1 MILTSKFI
9 DRSDEINYL
18 RNRYRSGKAELI
30 VIYGRRRI
38 GKTYILQRFLQEV
51 GGIYLLAEESENVT
65 ADFSDMLA
73 EFFNDDFLLENPIRT
88 WNAFFSYLGERA
100 KNKRLVVVIDEVQY
114 IVKIHK
120 NFLSI
125 LQKYWDTQLAK
136 GKIMLILCG
145 SLVSFMEGIL
155 SYSSPI
161 YGRRTGSWEVKE
173 MHYYDCAK
181 FHNLPRE
188 EVIKIYSVFG
198 GVPQYWSDYNPKKS
212 FWENLSELVI
222 QKGAKYHD
230 EPRYLLKMELRD
242 IARYFSILH
251 TIASGYTTF
260 GKIADKSGIDTN
272 SLGKYLSV
280 LENLNY
286 ISVEYSIGS
295 RRKGIYKIKDNLFN
309 FWFRFIY
316 PHRSEIEMNIDIVP
330 QIKKDFNLYVGE
342 RFEGIAKEFLMKI
355 NAERYLPDIYTQF
368 GRWWHKGE
376 EIDVVGVGEKSLLIA
391 EVKWK
396 NMEEKDIRR
405 IIAKLEKKR
414 LNLPIQRET
423 TYYCVIAEKIKN
435 KKLGENILLY
445 DLSDLFL
452 N

>member
-1 MILTSKFI
+1 MILLGKFI
-9 DRSDEINYL
+9 DRNNEIDYL
-18 RNRYRSGKAELI
+18 RNKYSGEKAELI

-51 GGIYLLAEESENVT
+51 GGLYLLAEESENVIL
-65 ADFSDMLA
+65 DFSERLA
-73 EFFNDDFLLENPIRT
+73 EFFNDSFLIENPIRT
-88 WNAFFSYLGERA
+88 WRAFFTYLGERA
-100 KNKRLVVVIDEVQY
+100 KNERVVVVIDEVQY

-120 NFLSI
+120 NFLSV
-125 LQKYWDTQLAK
+125 LQKYWDTQLAN

-145 SLVSFMEGIL
+145 SLVSFMEGIM

-161 YGRRTGSWEVKE
+161 YGRRTGGWEVKE

-181 FHNLPRE
+181 FHNLQRE
-188 EVIKIYSVFG
+188 RVIEIYSVFG
-198 GVPQYWSDYNPKKS
+198 GVPQYWSDYNPEKG
-212 FWENLSELVI
+212 FWENLRDLII

-242 IARYFSILH
+242 IARYFSILRA
-251 TIASGYTTF
+251 IASGYATF

-286 ISVEYSIGS
+286 VEVEYSIGS
-295 RRKGIYKIKDNLFN
+295 RRGGIYRIKDNLFN

-330 QIKKDFNLYVGE
+330 RIKRDFNLYVGE
-342 RFEGIAKEFLMKI
+342 RFEGIAKEFLMKM
-355 NAERYLPDIYTQF
+355 NAEGKLPDIYTEF

-376 EIDVVGVGEKSLLIA
+376 EIDIVAVGEKSLLIA

-396 NMEEKDIRR
+396 DMEEQDIKR

-423 TYYCVIAEKIKN
+423 TYYCVIARKIKN
-435 KKLGENILLY
+435 KKLDENIWLY
-445 DLSDLFL
+445 DLSDLL
-452 N
+452 